1 MRVTGTS
8 AHEGDGVDVIVRM
21 SGSAYDSW
29 AGFEEIT
36 VRSCFTVRV
45 SPASR
50 WREDP
55 DDGDCPEHPALT
67 FAPPVRGSHFDPQDC
82 LLARVVPGATEV
94 RGAAPHPPDARSGRP
109 QVACALDPA
118 AAPH

>member
-8 AHEGDGVDVIVRM
+8 AHERDGVDVIVRM

-45 SPASR
+45 SPR
-50 WREDP
+50 
-55 DDGDCPEHPALT
+55 
-67 FAPPVRGSHFDPQDC
+67 RGG
-82 LLARVVPGATEV
+82 ARTPTTWT
-94 RGAAPHPPDARSGRP
+94 ARRTP
-109 QVACALDPA
+109 R
-118 AAPH
+118 

>member
-8 AHEGDGVDVIVRM
+8 AHERDGVDVIVRM

-55 DDGDCPEHPALT
+55 DDVD
-67 FAPPVRGSHFDPQDC
+67 
-82 LLARVVPGATEV
+82 
-94 RGAAPHPPDARSGRP
+94 
-109 QVACALDPA
+109 
-118 AAPH
+118 